1 MTIIKLGDVAIEAKS
16 SNKGDKTGCK
26 IVGLEH
32 LTPSDVTLSAWSDD
46 TNNSFTKEF
55 SRGDVLFGRRRA
67 YLKKAAVAPFDG
79 ICSGDITVI
88 RAKEGKVD
96 PQLLPF
102 IIQNDYLFE
111 FAVGKSAGSLSPRV
125 KWEHLKNFEITLPDM
140 KKQKMLA
147 DTLWSINQT
156 KQAYIA
162 LINQTDELVKSQFI
176 EMFGTEDNPSS
187 GVEFERLGD
196 LASYVNGFAFKPAD
210 WGTKG
215 LPIIRIQNLTG
226 SGVEFNYYDGEY
238 PEQVEVN
245 DGDVLISWSASLG
258 VYLWNKGTAILNQHI
273 FKVVFDKKTIDKYF
287 FMYAVQQKL
296 DEMGDKSHGST
307 MKHIVKKAFDNIKI
321 PYPEDRRQVS
331 FSELVKQSDKSK
343 FELQDA
349 IDNLDALSKKIIAE
363 NLIASGKE

>member
-1 MTIIKLGDVAIEAKS
+1 
-16 SNKGDKTGCK
+16 
-26 IVGLEH
+26 
-32 LTPSDVTLSAWSDD
+32 
-46 TNNSFTKEF
+46 
-55 SRGDVLFGRRRA
+55 
-67 YLKKAAVAPFDG
+67 
-79 ICSGDITVI
+79 
-88 RAKEGKVD
+88 
-96 PQLLPF
+96 
-102 IIQNDYLFE
+102 
-111 FAVGKSAGSLSPRV
+111 
-125 KWEHLKNFEITLPDM
+125 
-140 KKQKMLA
+140 
-147 DTLWSINQT
+147 
-156 KQAYIA
+156 
-162 LINQTDELVKSQFI
+162 
-176 EMFGTEDNPSS
+176 MFGTEDNPSS

-343 FELQDA
+343 
-349 IDNLDALSKKIIAE
+349 
-363 NLIASGKE
+363 